1 MRIIEVRGL
10 SKLNIDEYVE
20 DLCSGVGKNYVVMI
34 MYWDN
39 SIMYVGGDKCSDVLE
54 NVLSDLEK
62 ECALARI
69 ILLKPSNTVSV
80 PPPTYTITKIVEV
93 DFSSRDNI
101 VREYYVDEPT
111 MYYLDERVK
120 VIS

>member
-10 SKLNIDEYVE
+10 SKLNIDEYVA

-39 SIMYVGGDKCSDVLE
+39 SIMYVGGDKCSDVLK

-62 ECALARI
+62 EYALARI

-111 MYYLDERVK
+111 RYYLDERVK